1 MSTIKQFLEMVAA
14 ERGLAINTLV
24 AYENDLTDFS
34 NFITKRKTDFLKV
47 TTDNI
52 RDYLIHLNKSALS
65 TKTISRRIV
74 AIRQLFQFLF
84 TENIRKDNPVKVI
97 KLPSQSRTLPKVLNK
112 EEIDLLIAESKKDQT
127 KDGLRLTAMLEL
139 LYAAGIRV
147 SELTKLKLND
157 FEYIKVGNDKYNIKP
172 FILIKGKGKKER
184 IVAINQDAID
194 ALNRYLP
201 YREKFLSGNIKQNLW
216 LFPSFGSEGHITRQR
231 FGQLLKELALKA
243 NIDPQKVSPHVLRHS
258 FATHLLENGADL
270 RVIQELLG
278 HTDISTTQI
287 YTHIENERLQTVVNT
302 YHPLSSKKQIK
313 N

>member
-14 ERGLAINTLV
+14 ERGLATNTLA
-24 AYENDLTDFS
+24 AYENDLSDFL
-34 NFITKRKTDFLKV
+34 NFLLKRKTDFLKV
-47 TTDNI
+47 TTDII
-52 RDYLIHLNKSALS
+52 REYIVHLNKSAFS
-65 TKTISRRIV
+65 AKTITRRIV

-84 TENIRKDNPVKVI
+84 TENIRTDNPVKVI
-97 KLPSQSRTLPKVLNK
+97 KLPSQSRKLPKILNK
-112 EEIDLLIAESKKDQT
+112 GEIDSLITESKKDQT

-147 SELTKLKLND
+147 SELIKVKLND
-157 FEYIKVGNDKYNIKP
+157 FEYIKEENVKYIIKP

-184 IVAINQDAID
+184 IVAINQDAIN

-201 YREKFLSGNIKQNLW
+201 YREEFLSGKIKQNLW

-302 YHPLSSKKQIK
+302 YHPLGKKNTKI
-313 N
+313 